1 MDTQDVVAVHDDLSP
16 TLDEVAE
23 RRRDYLA
30 LLPPGSRSPV
40 ALMAQR
46 ELGRLHEAGRLDAA
60 ELVEQSR
67 SLLLRTEKKLLRDH
81 LALLKAH
88 AAARPADIDAVV
100 EALSSAFA
108 NGASD
113 IQRAAV
119 DLVAAQPAHVS
130 PDAIDG
136 VLAAAAT
143 LPRDLDD
150 RLRSRLGGLGRRAVT
165 AHGAGR
171 RPHHAPARS
180 RLRRSTASRRRSPSC
195 SRSSAPRATT
205 WRLSMSSAWSRPCPA
220 RCSRPRRPAAGGLV
234 RGRSVLV
241 RAPQRLGP
249 RHDAGAARGQ
259 LRRTCPAPWRSTRS
273 TPATTPCSTAWSS
286 SGWPISRPPCGTVP
300 ASGRWRSR
308 RSTTA

>member
-1 MDTQDVVAVHDDLSP
+1 MRRERPVGWARSPGTRDLHSALARGDIDRPAMLDACLSRLQRGGRAMDTQDVVAVHDDLSP

-100 EALSSAFA
+100 EALSSGFA

-113 IQRAAV
+113 IQRAV
-119 DLVAAQPAHVS
+119 CR
-130 PDAIDG
+130 
-136 VLAAAAT
+136 
-143 LPRDLDD
+143 PR
-150 RLRSRLGGLGRRAVT
+150 
-165 AHGAGR
+165 R
-171 RPHHAPARS
+171 RPPAEASREQSTPCSPPRPGCRATSRTASAPASDWSATPACARDA
-180 RLRRSTASRRRSPSC
+180 RRRPGCARARTRARRSTPRGGSRRAARAHPHRGQRPDRPRGRARRRGASRG
-195 SRSSAPRATT
+195 SRHTTATT
-205 WRLSMSSAWSRPCPA
+205 C
-220 RCSRPRRPAAGGLV
+220 V
-234 RGRSVLV
+234 V
-241 RAPQRLGP
+241 
-249 RHDAGAARGQ
+249 
-259 LRRTCPAPWRSTRS
+259 
-273 TPATTPCSTAWSS
+273 
-286 SGWPISRPPCGTVP
+286 PPHP
-300 ASGRWRSR
+300 
-308 RSTTA
+308 